1 MVRCLVSILATVALW
16 SVVGEINHSLAPFQ
30 FHLFAGGLAVT
41 AAALVLPL
49 RAGLTASFLG
59 GLIFD
64 ASTPVAFGTHG
75 LIFAAAHA
83 VVFHLRD
90 RLPRDDTTGR
100 VVIALLANLGIF
112 LVFSFIQ
119 ISRSPAPAA
128 AWPRLIVD
136 LVASQIFLALA
147 CPWFFALQHRGLVLA
162 RVEPVRLL

>member
-1 MVRCLVSILATVALW
+1 MIRTLISLLATLVLW
-16 SVVGEINHSLAPFQ
+16 SVVGEINHVLAPLQ
-30 FHLFAGGLAVT
+30 VYLFVGGLGVT

-49 RAGLTASFLG
+49 RAGLAASFLG
-59 GLIFD
+59 GLVFD
-64 ASTPVAFGTHG
+64 SATPVTFGTHA

-100 VVIALLANLGIF
+100 VVIALLANLAIF

-128 AWPRLIVD
+128 AWPRVLVD
-136 LVASQIFLALA
+136 LVASQFFLALV
-147 CPWFFALQHRGLVLA
+147 CPWFFALQQRGLLLA
-162 RVEPVRLL
+162 RVEPQRLL